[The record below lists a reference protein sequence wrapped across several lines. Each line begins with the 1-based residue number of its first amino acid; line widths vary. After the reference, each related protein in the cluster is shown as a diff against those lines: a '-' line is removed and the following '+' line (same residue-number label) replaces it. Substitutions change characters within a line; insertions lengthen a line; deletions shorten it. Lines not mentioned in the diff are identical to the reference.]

1 MNKSLDT
8 RTKLLTQSPFS
19 LMLELSIPAIL
30 GMVVVGLYNMMDS
43 IFVGQMVGDVQ
54 MGAIAVS
61 YPFTLINGGSAAM
74 LGVGSAS
81 VLSRAIGKKD
91 EATVKKIMGN
101 LVAMVMENKRLQKL
115 SAAALVIS
123 VLPLAT
129 FVPILFNMTLTDGVR
144 SVWAGVNIL
153 SVFVGLI
160 LSIICVK
167 SRDSRN
173 VVNIVSTIIS
183 SFWVLLMGGIVVL
196 ALFISFV
203 Q

>member
-1 MNKSLDT
+1 
-8 RTKLLTQSPFS
+8 
-19 LMLELSIPAIL
+19 
-30 GMVVVGLYNMMDS
+30 
-43 IFVGQMVGDVQ
+43 
-54 MGAIAVS
+54 
-61 YPFTLINGGSAAM
+61 
-74 LGVGSAS
+74 
-81 VLSRAIGKKD
+81 
-91 EATVKKIMGN
+91 
-101 LVAMVMENKRLQKL
+101 MENKRLQKL
-115 SAAALVIS
+115 SMAALVIS

-173 VVNIVSTIIS
+173 VVNIISTIIS

>member
-1 MNKSLDT
+1 
-8 RTKLLTQSPFS
+8 
-19 LMLELSIPAIL
+19 
-30 GMVVVGLYNMMDS
+30 
-43 IFVGQMVGDVQ
+43 
-54 MGAIAVS
+54 
-61 YPFTLINGGSAAM
+61 
-74 LGVGSAS
+74 
-81 VLSRAIGKKD
+81 
-91 EATVKKIMGN
+91 
-101 LVAMVMENKRLQKL
+101 MENKKLQKL
-115 SAAALVIS
+115 SVAALVIS

-183 SFWVLLMGGIVVL
+183 SIWTLLMCGIVVV

>member
-1 MNKSLDT
+1 
-8 RTKLLTQSPFS
+8 
-19 LMLELSIPAIL
+19 
-30 GMVVVGLYNMMDS
+30 
-43 IFVGQMVGDVQ
+43 
-54 MGAIAVS
+54 
-61 YPFTLINGGSAAM
+61 
-74 LGVGSAS
+74 
-81 VLSRAIGKKD
+81 
-91 EATVKKIMGN
+91 
-101 LVAMVMENKRLQKL
+101 MENKRLQKL
-115 SAAALVIS
+115 SVAALVIS

-183 SFWVLLMGGIVVL
+183 SFWMLLMCGIVVV

>member
-1 MNKSLDT
+1 
-8 RTKLLTQSPFS
+8 
-19 LMLELSIPAIL
+19 
-30 GMVVVGLYNMMDS
+30 
-43 IFVGQMVGDVQ
+43 
-54 MGAIAVS
+54 
-61 YPFTLINGGSAAM
+61 
-74 LGVGSAS
+74 
-81 VLSRAIGKKD
+81 
-91 EATVKKIMGN
+91 
-101 LVAMVMENKRLQKL
+101 MENKKLQKL
-115 SAAALVIS
+115 SVAALIIS
-123 VLPLAT
+123 ILPLMT
-129 FVPILFNMTLTDGVR
+129 FIPVLFNITLTDGVR

-160 LSIICVK
+160 LSVICVK

>member
-1 MNKSLDT
+1 
-8 RTKLLTQSPFS
+8 
-19 LMLELSIPAIL
+19 
-30 GMVVVGLYNMMDS
+30 
-43 IFVGQMVGDVQ
+43 
-54 MGAIAVS
+54 
-61 YPFTLINGGSAAM
+61 
-74 LGVGSAS
+74 
-81 VLSRAIGKKD
+81 
-91 EATVKKIMGN
+91 
-101 LVAMVMENKRLQKL
+101 MENKKLQKL
-115 SAAALVIS
+115 SVAALVIS

-183 SFWVLLMGGIVVL
+183 SFWTLLMCGIVVV